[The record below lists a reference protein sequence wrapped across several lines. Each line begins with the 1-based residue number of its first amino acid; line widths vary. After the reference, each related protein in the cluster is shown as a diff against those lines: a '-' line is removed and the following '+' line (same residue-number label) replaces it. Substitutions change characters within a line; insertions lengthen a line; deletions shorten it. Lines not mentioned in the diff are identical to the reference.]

1 MTLLLSVSRDRLSTR
16 GLLEFQ
22 DDTFGPKEFRY
33 TTAPLEPSLSDLVDT
48 ALLGSQAFHMLA
60 TPEEIEKPDS

>member
-1 MTLLLSVSRDRLSTR
+1 MFAGRLM
-16 GLLEFQ
+16 L
-22 DDTFGPKEFRY
+22 TFCTAKEFRY